1 MNATTVKRILN
12 SQLTMVR
19 SIIDF
24 IQSPPV
30 LFCQQFFLLN
40 ARTRT
45 ILSQFQESANS
56 QLFKTIS
63 VSHITVIVASGI
75 SLGVILIVISVA
87 FLIGLPFKRNL
98 FFSVSIS
105 SLFILSPFSRWFGV
119 VISFHPNI
127 DIYFHKWYN
136 NSK

>member
-1 MNATTVKRILN
+1 
-12 SQLTMVR
+12 MVR

-98 FFSVSIS
+98 FFQCRFQVYSFFLLSHADLVLLFLFTLILTFISINGII
-105 SLFILSPFSRWFGV
+105 IL
-119 VISFHPNI
+119 
-127 DIYFHKWYN
+127 N
-136 NSK
+136 N

>member
-1 MNATTVKRILN
+1 MKRILN

-98 FFSVSIS
+98 FFQVYSFFLLSHADLVLLFLFTLISTFISINGII
-105 SLFILSPFSRWFGV
+105 IL
-119 VISFHPNI
+119 
-127 DIYFHKWYN
+127 N
-136 NSK
+136 N

>member
-1 MNATTVKRILN
+1 MKRILN
-12 SQLTMVR
+12 SQLTIVR

-40 ARTRT
+40 TRTRT

-105 SLFILSPFSRWFGV
+105 VYSFFLLSHADFVLLFLFTLILTF
-119 VISFHPNI
+119 ISINGI
-127 DIYFHKWYN
+127 IILN
-136 NSK
+136 N